1 MVQLIKK
8 INNEQIDNSIIV
20 QIYFL
25 LIEMGILYLI
35 FVAFPTLEGLT
46 KIPKEFC
53 QKPIT
58 DAHPVSVL
66 MPTFRDNGLC
76 AYGLLYYLLKKQKQ
90 LPAGV
95 LQGEEVQVSLLA
107 VFFQS

>member
-76 AYGLLYYLLKKQKQ
+76 AYGLLYYLLKKQNNF
-90 LPAGV
+90 
-95 LQGEEVQVSLLA
+95 LQEYCKVKK
-107 VFFQS
+107 FK